1 MKAVAASVGGWD
13 VLVNNAGYMSKPGT
27 ALDIDIND
35 WWKAFEIN
43 IKGAMIVT
51 RAFFPTKNADA
62 VFIGTAT
69 MAVSLPT
76 PMVVTGSSY
85 VASKLGLIKFLE
97 VLAAE
102 NPDVNIMILHPGV
115 VDTDMMDKSEMR
127 GKLPIDTSEH
137 PNSAEIVTL
146 AND

>member
-1 MKAVAASVGGWD
+1 
-13 VLVNNAGYMSKPGT
+13 
-27 ALDIDIND
+27 
-35 WWKAFEIN
+35 
-43 IKGAMIVT
+43 MIVT
-51 RAFFPTKNADA
+51 RAFFPTRNADA
-62 VFIGTAT
+62 VFVGTAT

-76 PMVVTGSSY
+76 SFVTTGSSY

-127 GKLPIDTSEH
+127 GKLPLD
-137 PNSAEIVTL
+137 NG
-146 AND
+146 